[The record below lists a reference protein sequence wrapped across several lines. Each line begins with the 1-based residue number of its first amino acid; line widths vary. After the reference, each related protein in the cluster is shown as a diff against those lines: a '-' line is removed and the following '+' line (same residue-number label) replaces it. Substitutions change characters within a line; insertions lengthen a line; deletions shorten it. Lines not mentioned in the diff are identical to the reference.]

1 MNSWLQ
7 LEQLKD
13 DIAVTKYLEMTV
25 IEFLGTTTGKFL
37 ELNDISV
44 TKFLQTALNSFLLDD
59 TAVAELLAENDI
71 SVTKFLATSEPTGRF
86 DVNQFFASGGPAM
99 NLDSEDNGDISV
111 TKFL

>member
-44 TKFLQTALNSFLLDD
+44 TKFL
-59 TAVAELLAENDI
+59 
-71 SVTKFLATSEPTGRF
+71 
-86 DVNQFFASGGPAM
+86 
-99 NLDSEDNGDISV
+99 
-111 TKFL
+111 